1 MKTTTDTDTATGTTM
16 TEDAP
21 EEEWVPD
28 LIEEI
33 VQLFEDF
40 LWVHSGKVHNT
51 EPKPDEWAKDDIIYG
66 SQKDEL
72 INDLI
77 VLLSGWELV

>member
-1 MKTTTDTDTATGTTM
+1 MKTTTAKATAAGTIDDDDEM
-16 TEDAP
+16 IDA
-21 EEEWVPD
+21 EVPD

-40 LWVHSGKVHNT
+40 LWVHDGKVRNT
-51 EPKPDEWAKDDIIYG
+51 EPKPDAWAKDDIIYG
-66 SQKDEL
+66 EQKDEL

-77 VLLSGWELV
+77 VLFSDWQLM